1 MLNDKKNLLFDETND
16 RLCLFPIKDDKVWEF
31 YKSSLSLFWTTDEIT
46 LNTDY
51 KDFEKLTKNEKHFIK
66 LILAF
71 FASADGI
78 VNENLVNRFSSEV
91 QLAEA
96 RAVYSVQNFIET
108 IHAETYSLLIQSY
121 IKDEEERNELFKSIE
136 TIPTISKKLLWGMRW
151 ITSQESFAMRLVA
164 FAIVEGLFFS
174 GAFCSIFWLKKRGL
188 MPGLTFSNELISR
201 DEGMHT
207 EFAIYLYKTYC
218 DKIDE
223 EEIKKMFEEAV
234 ILEKEFI
241 LEALP
246 CRLIGM
252 NADLMSQYI
261 EFVADRL
268 LVQLGYSKRY
278 GITNPFD
285 FMEGISI
292 EGKTNFFEKRV
303 SEYSLAQGGDR
314 TKAFNFETA
323 EF

>member
-1 MLNDKKNLLFDETND
+1 MLNDKINLLFDETND
-16 RLCLFPIKDDKVWEF
+16 RFCIFPIKDNKIWEF

-71 FASADGI
+71 FASADGV
-78 VNENLVNRFSSEV
+78 VNENLCMRFSNEV

-121 IKDEEERNELFKSIE
+121 IKDEDERNELFKSIE
-136 TIPTISKKLLWGMRW
+136 TIPTISKKLLWGMKW
-151 ITSQESFAMRLVA
+151 ITSEESFAVRLIA
-164 FAIVEGLFFS
+164 FSIVEGLFFS

-207 EFAIYLYKTYC
+207 EFAIYLYNTYC

-223 EEIKKMFEEAV
+223 KIIKDMFEEAV
-234 ILEKEFI
+234 MLEKEFI

-246 CRLIGM
+246 VRLIGM
-252 NADLMSQYI
+252 NHILMSQYI
-261 EFVADRL
+261 EYVADRL
-268 LVQLGYSKRY
+268 LVQLNYSKLY
-278 GITNPFD
+278 NTPNSFD

-323 EF
+323 DF

>member
-1 MLNDKKNLLFDETND
+1 MLNDKINLLFDETND
-16 RLCLFPIKDDKVWEF
+16 RFCIFPIKDNKIWEF

-71 FASADGI
+71 FASADGV
-78 VNENLVNRFSSEV
+78 VNENLCMRFSNEV

-108 IHAETYSLLIQSY
+108 IHSETYSLLIQSY

-136 TIPTISKKLLWGMRW
+136 TIPTISKKLLWGMKW
-151 ITSQESFAMRLVA
+151 ITSEESFATRLIA
-164 FAIVEGLFFS
+164 FSIVEGLFFS

-207 EFAIYLYKTYC
+207 EFAIYLYNTYC

-223 EEIKKMFEEAV
+223 KIIKDMFEEAV
-234 ILEKEFI
+234 MLEKEFI

-246 CRLIGM
+246 VRLIGM
-252 NADLMSQYI
+252 NHILMSQYI
-261 EFVADRL
+261 EYVADRL
-268 LVQLGYSKRY
+268 LVQLNYSKLY
-278 GITNPFD
+278 NTPNSFD

>member
-1 MLNDKKNLLFDETND
+1 MTNLLFDETND
-16 RLCLFPIKDDKVWEF
+16 RFCLFPIKDNKIWEF
-31 YKSSLSLFWTTDEIT
+31 YKSSLSLFWTTDEIN
-46 LNTDY
+46 LNVDY
-51 KDFEKLTKNEKHFIK
+51 KDFEKLTDNEKHFIK

-71 FASADGI
+71 FASADGV
-78 VNENLVNRFSSEV
+78 VNENLCMRFSNEV

-108 IHAETYSLLIQSY
+108 IHSETYSLLIQSY

-136 TIPTISKKLLWGMRW
+136 TIPTISKKLLWGMKW
-151 ITSQESFAMRLVA
+151 ITSEESFAVRLVA

-207 EFAIYLYKTYC
+207 EFAIYLYNTYC

-223 EEIKKMFEEAV
+223 KVIKDMFEEAV
-234 ILEKEFI
+234 MLEKEFI

-246 CRLIGM
+246 IRLIGM
-252 NADLMSQYI
+252 NNILMSQYI

-268 LVQLGYSKRY
+268 LVQLGYSKLY
-278 GITNPFD
+278 SITNPFD

-303 SEYSLAQGGDR
+303 SEYSLSQGGDR
-314 TKAFNFETA
+314 TKAFNFETTD
-323 EF
+323 F